1 MEETCMEEEEYPGF
15 MDDKCKGKWIA
26 TLENVVNDLN
36 GQCQHTSKKYN
47 ISNMLRF

>member
-26 TLENVVNDLN
+26 THENVEND
-36 GQCQHTSKKYN
+36 TSNK
-47 ISNMLRF
+47 